1 MPLYPL
7 LPISLFIAGMYG
19 SVALCLL
26 LSVAI
31 AFTCRGQSV
40 YAHIGAVLL
49 VLFVF
54 VRPDAEPLPEA
65 GPYLF
70 AIESR
75 RDNGLS
81 ARLYGQIDGTE
92 GVLTGR
98 DLALGRPGETCLVTF
113 THIPFAP
120 LRNTGGFN
128 ESAWALGAG
137 LTFKGSDVAIE
148 ACRPSD
154 GIAGRMLRWKERQ
167 LARIEA
173 TYRPDVALYMEALLF
188 GESRLLDEDTSFSY
202 RVTGLLHLLVISGS
216 HIALL
221 VLAFRWLMRGLPF
234 RQETKTQLIIAA
246 VTLFGWLTGFSP
258 PVARAVLVAD
268 LLLGLSLFGYRVRDP
283 IRLLSWCAAML
294 LAVQPYLFWNL
305 GFQLT
310 VAMTLFLLVTRSIWK
325 GPFGLAIYAQWFGLI
340 FLWPVQPI
348 LSMLAPVYNVLV
360 GLLISWFIIPIALLS
375 YLVPTAEPLLYP
387 VLDGLNGT
395 FQLHHD
401 WQPWLPLHEF
411 TFWHAVTLAAVL
423 WGGLILLEWK
433 RWTGWALAV
442 SSLFFLHV
450 SLEWTEQPRVTFL
463 DVGQGDAIVVEY
475 GDVTGVIDVGGV
487 FQDPKESKRSTYDPG
502 ADVVAP
508 YIWKRGETRLDFLLL
523 THADHDHV
531 GGLSGL
537 LSSIE
542 VDEVWLSAEVADQG
556 KRDELLAELAAYQVP
571 VRLLSSVDRPYP
583 WMWVVA
589 PDESGEDENAN
600 SVSLFMKVGDL
611 TYLLTGD
618 LPDTREGMIPT
629 VDVDVFKLGHH
640 GADSS
645 SSRELIER
653 VDPEWIVVSV
663 GANNRYGHPHPDT
676 LERIEGRR
684 LLRTDEDGMVVCER
698 NRCRG
703 IVTRGVTP
711 RNL

>member
-7 LPISLFIAGMYG
+7 LPISLLIAWMNGA
-19 SVALCLL
+19 VALCIL
-26 LSVAI
+26 I
-31 AFTCRGQSV
+31 AVGIALTWRGQSV
-40 YAHIGAVLL
+40 YVHVGVLLL
-49 VLFVF
+49 VLWGFMH
-54 VRPDAEPLPEA
+54 PDAKPMPA
-65 GPYLF
+65 DGPYTF

-75 RDNGLS
+75 RDNGQS
-81 ARLYGQIDGTE
+81 VRLYGQIDE
-92 GVLTGR
+92 RKGVLTGR

-113 THIPFAP
+113 THTPFAP

-128 ESAWALGAG
+128 ETAWALGAG

-154 GIAGRMLRWKERQ
+154 NVSGHMLRWKERQ

-173 TYRPDVALYMEALLF
+173 TYRADVALYMEALLF
-188 GESRLLDEDTSFSY
+188 GESRLLDEETSFSY

-234 RQETKTQLIIAA
+234 RRETKIQLIITAI
-246 VTLFGWLTGFSP
+246 TLFGWMTGFSP

-268 LLLGLSLFGYRVRDP
+268 LLLGLSLFGFHIRDP
-283 IRLLSWCAAML
+283 IRLLSWCGAML
-294 LAVQPYLFWNL
+294 LAMQPYLLWNL

-310 VAMTLFLLVTRSIWK
+310 IVMTLFLLVTRSIWS
-325 GPFGLAIYAQWFGLI
+325 GPFGLAVYAQWFGLI
-340 FLWPVQPI
+340 FLWPVQSI
-348 LSMLAPVYNVLV
+348 LSILAPVYNVLV
-360 GLLISWFIIPIALLS
+360 GLLIAWVIIP
-375 YLVPTAEPLLYP
+375 LVFLIYIVPGAEPLLYP

-401 WQPWLPLHEF
+401 WQPWFPLHEF
-411 TFWHAVTLAAVL
+411 TLWHAVALTIVL

-433 RWTGWALAV
+433 RWTGWALALG
-442 SSLFFLHV
+442 SLLLLHIA
-450 SLEWTEQPRVTFL
+450 LEWTEQPRVTFL

-475 GDVTGVIDVGGV
+475 GEVTGVIDVGGV
-487 FQDPKESKRSTYDPG
+487 YQDPNEQKRSTYDPG

-508 YIWKRGETRLDFLLL
+508 YIWKRGERRLDFLLL
-523 THADHDHV
+523 THADHDHI
-531 GGLSGL
+531 GGLTGL
-537 LSSIE
+537 LE
-542 VDEVWLSAEVADQG
+542 AMPVEEVWLSAEVADRD
-556 KRDELLAELAAYQVP
+556 KRDELLAVLAESDVP
-571 VRLLSSVDRPYP
+571 VRLLSAGDRPYP

-589 PDESGEDENAN
+589 PDESSDDENAN
-600 SVSLFMKVGDL
+600 SVSLFMNVGAL
-611 TYLLTGD
+611 SYLLTGD
-618 LPDTREGMIPT
+618 LPDTREGSIPT

-640 GADSS
+640 GAESS

-653 VDPEWIVVSV
+653 IDPEWIVVSV

-676 LERIEGRR
+676 LDRIEGRR
-684 LLRTDEDGMVVCER
+684 LLRTDEDGMVVCEG

-703 IVTRGVTP
+703 IVTKGVTP
-711 RNL
+711 

>member
-19 SVALCLL
+19 SVTLCLL

-31 AFTCRGQSV
+31 AFTCRGQSF

-54 VRPDAEPLPEA
+54 VRPDAEPLPED

-81 ARLYGQIDGTE
+81 ARLYGQIAGTE

-98 DLALGRPGETCLVTF
+98 DVALGRPGETCLVTF
-113 THIPFAP
+113 TDSAFAP
-120 LRNTGGFN
+120 LRNTGGFD
-128 ESAWALGAG
+128 EAAWAHGAG
-137 LTFKGSDVAIE
+137 LMFKGNDVSIE
-148 ACRPSD
+148 ACQPSK
-154 GIAGRMLRWKERQ
+154 GLNGRLLRWKERQ
-167 LARIEA
+167 LTRIEA
-173 TYRPDVALYMEALLF
+173 TYRTDVALYMEALLF
-188 GESRLLDEDTSFSY
+188 GESRLLDEETSFSY

-221 VLAFRWLMRGLPF
+221 VLAFRWLLRGFPF
-234 RQETKTQLIIAA
+234 RRETKTQLIITA

-268 LLLGLSLFGYRVRDP
+268 LLLGLSLFGIHVRDP
-283 IRLLSWCAAML
+283 IRLLSWCGAML
-294 LAVQPYLFWNL
+294 LAMQPYLLWNL

-310 VAMTLFLLVTRSIWK
+310 IVMTLFLLVTRSIWHR
-325 GPFGLAIYAQWFGLI
+325 PFGLAIYAQWFGLI
-340 FLWPVQPI
+340 FLWSVQPI
-348 LSMLAPVYNVLV
+348 ISVLAPMYNVV
-360 GLLISWFIIPIALLS
+360 GAFLISWIVIPLALLAFI
-375 YLVPTAEPLLYP
+375 VPAVEPLLYP
-387 VLDGLNGT
+387 ILDGLNGT
-395 FQLHHD
+395 FRLHHD
-401 WQPWLPLHEF
+401 WQPWLPLHES
-411 TFWHAVTLAAVL
+411 TLWHAVALATGL
-423 WGGLILLEWK
+423 WVGLILLEWK
-433 RWTGWALAV
+433 RWTGWALALG
-442 SSLFFLHV
+442 SLLLLHV
-450 SLEWTEQPRVTFL
+450 TLEWTEQPRVTFL

-475 GDVTGVIDVGGV
+475 GEVTGAIDVGGV
-487 FQDPKESKRSTYDPG
+487 YQDPNEQKRSTYDPG

-508 YIWKRGETRLDFLLL
+508 YIWKRGERRLDFLLL
-523 THADHDHV
+523 THADHDHI
-531 GGLSGL
+531 GGLTGL
-537 LSSIE
+537 LDAIPVE
-542 VDEVWLSAEVADQG
+542 EVWLSAEVADHD
-556 KRDELLAELAAYQVP
+556 KRDELLAILAEYDVP
-571 VRLLSSVDRPYP
+571 VRLLSAGDRPYP

-600 SVSLFMKVGDL
+600 SVSLFMKVGGL
-611 TYLLTGD
+611 SYLLTGD
-618 LPDTREGMIPT
+618 LPDTREEMIPT

-640 GADSS
+640 GAESS
-645 SSRELIER
+645 SSHELIER

-703 IVTRGVTP
+703 IVTKAVP
-711 RNL
+711 P